1 MGPGAIAQAPGD
13 MKPSEAQGS
22 EAVIEGV
29 LRALGVAPEDA
40 IVYVRSHSERRR
52 DFLIATP
59 VGLLE
64 ATHRPEGPDGRSQ
77 PWRMDSRLISWE
89 RVVGLSV
96 VVTTVQ
102 SDWEGLVSDVSLMLP
117 GIDETFSGTTDP
129 ESDANGFISFVSE
142 CLRRRAAV
150 VSAR

>member
-1 MGPGAIAQAPGD
+1 
-13 MKPSEAQGS
+13 MKPREVQGS
-22 EAVIEGV
+22 EAVIEGA
-29 LRALGVAPEDA
+29 LQALGVAPDDA
-40 IVYVRSHSERRR
+40 VVYVRSQSERQR

-64 ATHRPEGPDGRSQ
+64 ATHRSEGPEGRSQ

-89 RVVGLSV
+89 RVAGLSV
-96 VVTTVQ
+96 VVTTVR

-117 GIDETFSGTTDP
+117 GMSDTFAGTTDP
-129 ESDANGFISFVSE
+129 EDDKNGFIAFVGE